1 MQLHATTLLVRE
13 YDEAIAFFTGQLG
26 FDLAE
31 DTDLGGGKRWV
42 RVTPPG
48 GGSGLLLARAASDEQ
63 AAAVGRA
70 AGGRVA
76 FFLHSEDFDVDHARM
91 LANGIV
97 FRENPRREPYGK
109 VAVFDDL
116 YGNPWD
122 LVGPGQH

>member
-1 MQLHATTLLVRE
+1 MQLSASTLVVAD
-13 YDEAIAFFTGQLG
+13 YDEAIGFFVGNLG
-26 FDLAE
+26 FILDE
-31 DTDLGGGKRWV
+31 DSDLGGGKRWV

-48 GGSGLLLARAASDEQ
+48 GGSSLLLARAASPEQ

-76 FFLHSEDFDVDHARM
+76 FFLRSDDFAADHARM
-91 LANGIV
+91 LANGVV
-97 FRENPRREPYGK
+97 FREIPRREPYGW

-122 LVGPGQH
+122 LIGPGQQ